1 MTSSE
6 KVEAM
11 QSDQTEV
18 TITLTPRTA
27 EALRFIYHAYYF
39 GLFKS
44 IRRHKEEEYELRDA
58 LKELND
64 AIEKAEIYKKGLNA
78 K

>member
-11 QSDQTEV
+11 NSNQTEV
-18 TITLTPRTA
+18 TITLTPKTA
-27 EALRFIYHAYYF
+27 EALQFIYHAYYF
-39 GLFKS
+39 GLFKP
-44 IRRHKEEEYELRDA
+44 IRRHREEEYELRDA

-64 AIEKAEIYKKGLNA
+64 AIEEAMKP
-78 K
+78 